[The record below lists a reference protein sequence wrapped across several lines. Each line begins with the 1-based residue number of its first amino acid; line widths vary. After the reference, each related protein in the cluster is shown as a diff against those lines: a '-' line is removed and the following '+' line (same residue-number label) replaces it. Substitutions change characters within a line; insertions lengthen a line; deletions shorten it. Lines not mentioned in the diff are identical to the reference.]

1 MHSHAP
7 IKSMH
12 KLVLSISVSVFA
24 VLLSACA
31 TDSGQSSKGPVP
43 LRVSD
48 YAAIL
53 SDANRPAADKSD
65 DAARKPAEV
74 LAFSQIKSGD
84 TILEMEA
91 GRGWYSDILSSAI
104 GPSGKLIV
112 QYPPEFAY
120 GEAAFK
126 ARTEAGRLKNMTIT
140 VTAFDKLQAPDNSV
154 DKVLWILGPHEVY
167 FTPRNAK
174 AGALGDPQKTY
185 AEIVRVLKPGGV
197 FIAMDHAAD
206 AGAPLTIAQTAHRV
220 DPAVVLAAAKVAGLQ
235 FIDKSDVLANPSDDR
250 SKMVFDATVRRHT
263 DQFLF
268 RFRKAK

>member
-1 MHSHAP
+1 MQSHAS
-7 IKSMH
+7 IKSMN
-12 KLVLSISVSVFA
+12 KFASSISVLA
-24 VLLSACA
+24 LAALLGACA
-31 TDSGQSSKGPVP
+31 TDSGQTSKGPAA
-43 LRVSD
+43 LKVSD

-53 SDANRPAADKSD
+53 SDANRPSADKAD

-74 LAFSQIKSGD
+74 LAFSQIRSGD

-104 GPSGKLIV
+104 GPTGKLIV

-126 ARTEAGRLKNMTIT
+126 TRTDGGRLKNTTIT

-174 AGALGDPQKTY
+174 AGVLGDPAKTY
-185 AEIVRVLKPGGV
+185 AEIARVLKPGGM
-197 FIAMDHAAD
+197 FIAMDHAAE
-206 AGAPLTIAQTAHRV
+206 AGAPLTIAQTAHRI
-220 DPAVVLAAAKVAGLQ
+220 DPAVVLAAAKTAGLQ
-235 FIDKSDVLANPSDDR
+235 FVDKSDVLANPSDDR
-250 SKMVFDATVRRHT
+250 TKMVFDATVRRHT